1 MSTAT
6 PSPPTLSQVVALTYT
21 YQRIVVV
28 WGAFPVLTMLL
39 PFVMGSSL
47 FVLNHL
53 TGGHGMISLGLTV
66 FFTLGGYRM
75 IHRLAISKE
84 SLQSSLDKNEV
95 RLPVVMF
102 IVSCILAR
110 FIFGPLVTW
119 FGLMPWIPTK
129 MITFSGAFRFAFG
142 MALLGLA
149 VVARYIGPASISEYK
164 KVESL
169 LIDLIGAFSRQLLFV
184 LYSSVRC
191 SSVPLVSN
199 PLETTFQHLIRHPLS
214 ILEPSDTPGEL
225 LTSSLHRYT
234 KGRRF
239 QHSSFRST
247 GAQVILSV
255 MMGIIV
261 AFSTVFHW
269 FDRPH
274 SDDFGRATILATCV
288 LTLLSPLVMTGLNG
302 HELDPN
308 DYLRPSGALLP
319 IGGRQVLQKAFIA
332 ATLVPAISVFA
343 GFLVSTDDPVDFW
356 DLFLQLSVYCFLM
369 SLYLQAID
377 EAIRTAFFSPKADL
391 KRLVDEL
398 QDDSSLATML
408 DVILHSLLQDGGLV
422 KDVWSPTQKPGV
434 VDLDSQELRRTGDL
448 MKQMGTVALS
458 KATGYLEAPFEEDV
472 MRVIILESFGG
483 TQEGGMH
490 TGGSNTQIVPR
501 GNGSQT
507 THALKGGPDTRHE
520 DVIKSWVDWKF
531 TKTGNRRE
539 PLSLPLVRGF
549 CVFAGGIGEALLA
562 CSSQKTLKT
571 TQSRLSKPQSMVES
585 WTLPQGAIVC
595 ASFAVTAVTRCI
607 ARSLKAPERPVADWK
622 SAQLSTLVPSALN
635 AFFRLRTGILAY
647 SNYRGLDMSREVNVG
662 AGALSPEL
670 LRLLRVCDDSASEIL
685 KSLKS
690 PQGRGRLDLPLDK
703 ECLAWTKQ
711 LLP

>member
-1 MSTAT
+1 
-6 PSPPTLSQVVALTYT
+6 
-21 YQRIVVV
+21 
-28 WGAFPVLTMLL
+28 
-39 PFVMGSSL
+39 
-47 FVLNHL
+47 
-53 TGGHGMISLGLTV
+53 
-66 FFTLGGYRM
+66 
-75 IHRLAISKE
+75 
-84 SLQSSLDKNEV
+84 
-95 RLPVVMF
+95 
-102 IVSCILAR
+102 
-110 FIFGPLVTW
+110 
-119 FGLMPWIPTK
+119 
-129 MITFSGAFRFAFG
+129 
-142 MALLGLA
+142 
-149 VVARYIGPASISEYK
+149 
-164 KVESL
+164 
-169 LIDLIGAFSRQLLFV
+169 
-184 LYSSVRC
+184 
-191 SSVPLVSN
+191 VPLVSN
-199 PLETTFQHLIRHPLS
+199 PLETTFQHLLKHPLS

-225 LTSSLHRYT
+225 LTSSLNRHT
-234 KGRRF
+234 KGRRL

-247 GAQVILSV
+247 SAQVILSV
-255 MMGIIV
+255 TMGIIV
-261 AFSTVFHW
+261 AFSTVFDW

-274 SDDFGRATILATCV
+274 GDDFDRAAILATCV

-308 DYLRPSGALLP
+308 EYLTPSGTLLP
-319 IGGRQVLQKAFIA
+319 IGGQQVLQKAFIA
-332 ATLVPAISVFA
+332 AVLVPAISAFA
-343 GFLVSTDDPVDFW
+343 GYLVSSSDPVNFG
-356 DLFLQLSVYCFLM
+356 DLYLQLSVYCLLM

-377 EAIRTAFFSPKADL
+377 KAIRTSIFSPKADL

-408 DVILHSLLQDGGLV
+408 DFILHSLLQDGALV

-448 MKQMGTVALS
+448 MKQMSTIALS

-472 MRVIILESFGG
+472 MRVVILESFGG
-483 TQEGGMH
+483 TDTQKGGMQK
-490 TGGSNTQIVPR
+490 GGSHT
-501 GNGSQT
+501 QT
-507 THALKGGPDTRHE
+507 TQASKGGPETRHE
-520 DVIKSWVDWKF
+520 DIIKSWVDWKF

-562 CSSQKTLKT
+562 CSSKNVTH
-571 TQSRLSKPQSMVES
+571 SRLSKPQGMVQS

-662 AGALSPEL
+662 ATDKSGAHSPEL
-670 LRLLRVCDDSASEIL
+670 LSLLRVCDDSALEIL
-685 KSLKS
+685 TSLKS
-690 PQGRGRLDLPLDK
+690 PQGRDRLDLPLDK